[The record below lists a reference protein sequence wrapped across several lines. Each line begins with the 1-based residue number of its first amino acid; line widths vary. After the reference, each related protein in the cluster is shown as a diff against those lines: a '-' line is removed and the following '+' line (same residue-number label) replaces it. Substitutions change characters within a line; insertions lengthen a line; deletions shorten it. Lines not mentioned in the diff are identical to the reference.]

1 MTRFAVAEVVEEA
14 VKSIRPLADDKGLS
28 LEIEIAPGLHS
39 VSDRRRLLQC
49 LLNLL
54 SNAVKYSEKGSIQ
67 CCAYA
72 QDEQLMLR
80 VTDNG
85 QRTTDNGIGIAG
97 EDLLNLFDAFER
109 LESHLRVKAG
119 GTGLGLYL
127 TRKIAVELL
136 NGRIDVESE
145 KGQGSVFTLVV
156 PKDIIVINGG
166 SAPLVTAD

>member
-1 MTRFAVAEVVEEA
+1 M
-14 VKSIRPLADDKGLS
+14 
-28 LEIEIAPGLHS
+28 
-39 VSDRRRLLQC
+39 
-49 LLNLL
+49 
-54 SNAVKYSEKGSIQ
+54 
-67 CCAYA
+67 
-72 QDEQLMLR
+72 
-80 VTDNG
+80 
-85 QRTTDNGIGIAG
+85 
-97 EDLLNLFDAFER
+97 
-109 LESHLRVKAG
+109 KAG